1 MLPFVPHGSP
11 SDRTSPAMSETQRTV
26 HQPIHPDIAGRLDPE
41 YAKFHNAN
49 SAYLVPLHLQSWD
62 PAVRQKPAI
71 LGGSD
76 PLEVG
81 DVNDLSLGK
90 YAIRVFTPETSAPVP
105 GWPVLLYFRGG
116 GWTLGNISTQ
126 NAFCT
131 HMCKRA
137 SCVVVAVDYRLAPE
151 NPYPAAVEDAIE
163 ALGWVYQNGKTQLNV
178 DVNKIAVGGSSSGAN
193 LAAVLT
199 HKAALADPPIP
210 LAFQLLVVPVID
222 NTATTL
228 GVRYKSWAEN
238 QNTIGL
244 SVGRMLWFRDYYLP
258 NEKDRLAWES
268 SPIFAPEDSFR
279 KAPPAWIAAA
289 ELDILRDEAIA
300 YGEKLQE
307 AGVDVEIKI
316 YKGAPHPIM
325 SMDGVLAIGRQL
337 VSDAADALGRAFE
350 TL

>member
-1 MLPFVPHGSP
+1 MAYGKPTVSCTMSRVQDRDTRYHTLTIAEHCPQISCSYRIYIVLPFVPHGSP

-116 GWTLGNISTQ
+116 ACTLSNELNGCLLPRTGGWTLGNISTQ

-131 HMCKRA
+131 HMCKRT
-137 SCVVVAVDYRLAPE
+137 SPVHMPHT
-151 NPYPAAVEDAIE
+151 
-163 ALGWVYQNGKTQLNV
+163 YQWQMSYY
-178 DVNKIAVGGSSSGAN
+178 IQAQ
-193 LAAVLT
+193 
-199 HKAALADPPIP
+199 AAL
-210 LAFQLLVVPVID
+210 
-222 NTATTL
+222 
-228 GVRYKSWAEN
+228 
-238 QNTIGL
+238 
-244 SVGRMLWFRDYYLP
+244 
-258 NEKDRLAWES
+258 
-268 SPIFAPEDSFR
+268 
-279 KAPPAWIAAA
+279 
-289 ELDILRDEAIA
+289 
-300 YGEKLQE
+300 
-307 AGVDVEIKI
+307 
-316 YKGAPHPIM
+316 
-325 SMDGVLAIGRQL
+325 
-337 VSDAADALGRAFE
+337 
-350 TL
+350 

>member
-1 MLPFVPHGSP
+1 
-11 SDRTSPAMSETQRTV
+11 MSETQRTV

-81 DVNDLSLGK
+81 DVNDLSLG
-90 YAIRVFTPETSAPVP
+90 
-105 GWPVLLYFRGG
+105 

-131 HMCKRA
+131 HMCKHVLLYSGA

-325 SMDGVLAIGRQL
+325 SMDECLQL
-337 VSDAADALGRAFE
+337 VDSSCR
-350 TL
+350 TLLMLWVEPLKRSEFL